1 MPEHHHHHR
10 HHSSHRSLNGKNF
23 VILPVV
29 FSVLILGICAAV
41 IGPTILKFYNMADLF
56 ISDVKL
62 DYSDNYRNIYVPTS
76 EGLEESSE
84 TSETSSEPKKPL
96 SSKTVPI
103 TSIEYPRYSDQ
114 FGELIIEDCGIKVP
128 LFFGDGNLQLNN
140 GVGIYTGSFIPGYGR
155 PILVAGHNVTYF
167 NGLKYAKEG
176 QIVLAT
182 NDLGN
187 NIAKEIAAGVVAG
200 VGAQLPYD
208 QGVAEAKLAALALL
222 GEACPAY
229 VAVPAQPVSHD
240 NVMDGYFAVYH
251 VEAPD
256 WLKEAY
262 KE

>member
-1 MPEHHHHHR
+1 VPEHHHHHR

-176 QIVLAT
+176 QIVLIRTSYGNYRYEITGVEVHDKDDTSAY
-182 NDLGN
+182 DLGAEEETLTMYTCYPFDMVGLTPYRCFVY
-187 NIAKEIAAGVVAG
+187 AKFLSG
-200 VGAQLPYD
+200 P
-208 QGVAEAKLAALALL
+208 ALDK
-222 GEACPAY
+222 
-229 VAVPAQPVSHD
+229 H
-240 NVMDGYFAVYH
+240 N
-251 VEAPD
+251 
-256 WLKEAY
+256 
-262 KE
+262 